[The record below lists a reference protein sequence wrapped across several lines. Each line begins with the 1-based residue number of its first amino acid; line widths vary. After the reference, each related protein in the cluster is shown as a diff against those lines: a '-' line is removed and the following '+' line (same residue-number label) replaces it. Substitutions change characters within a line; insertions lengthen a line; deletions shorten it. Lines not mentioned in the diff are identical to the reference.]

1 MLISLYGTRWMHLP
15 QIIHCERIS
24 PLQHKNPARY
34 EISIHHNHFFDSV
47 AHCVSSA
54 PLIHGSHTP
63 TSTSSESS
71 PMSLGQNSQLASTSK
86 QDPFYDY
93 EQTPKLQ
100 HVRGSSRTLS
110 KSTVKLPPFLVL
122 SQRLKAQFLTAQ
134 GLLSDH
140 LFVSASILTSKVI
153 YDNSY

>member
-1 MLISLYGTRWMHLP
+1 
-15 QIIHCERIS
+15 
-24 PLQHKNPARY
+24 
-34 EISIHHNHFFDSV
+34 
-47 AHCVSSA
+47 
-54 PLIHGSHTP
+54 
-63 TSTSSESS
+63 
-71 PMSLGQNSQLASTSK
+71 MSLGQNSQLASTSK

-100 HVRGSSRTLS
+100 HMRGSSRTLS